1 MRHSLLAALWCAAVA
16 YGASADQ
23 VTVPLRNPEEPA
35 QLEVSLV
42 NGSVL
47 VVGADVDAVIIELR
61 DGDEEGDAPPGMQRV
76 SKALRALQLEQHGN
90 RIEISLNPASNA
102 GLEVKVPFAST
113 AEVSTVNGRVEV
125 RGLTGELELHNTN
138 GRIVA
143 SDVSGPVSASTVN
156 GVVNVELSTTPA
168 RAEMAFST
176 LNGDVDVTLPEGY
189 GANLTMSSDNG
200 SIYTDFEVAVA
211 GGEVPKRRGV
221 GERMNGKINGGG
233 PSLLLKTFNGD
244 ISLHKRKR

>member
-1 MRHSLLAALWCAAVA
+1 
-16 YGASADQ
+16 
-23 VTVPLRNPEEPA
+23 
-35 QLEVSLV
+35 
-42 NGSVL
+42 
-47 VVGADVDAVIIELR
+47 
-61 DGDEEGDAPPGMQRV
+61 MQRV
-76 SKALRALQLEQHGN
+76 SKAPSALKLEQHGN
-90 RIEISLNPASNA
+90 RIEVSLNPASNA
-102 GLEVKVPFAST
+102 GLEVKVPFASR

-143 SDVSGPVSASTVN
+143 TDVSGPVSATTVN
-156 GVVNVELSTTPA
+156 GVVNVELSATPA

-200 SIYTDFEVAVA
+200 AIYSDFEVAIA
-211 GGEVPKRRGV
+211 GGEVPKRRDV
-221 GERMNGKINGGG
+221 GQRMTGKINGGG

-244 ISLHKRKR
+244 IKLHKRKP